1 MNDLVKTLFVGNLP
15 WNTTPDELTSF
26 FSEHGKVITSRI
38 IADRDTGRSKG
49 YGFVEVEDE
58 DVGTVVNAMNGKD
71 FKGREIT
78 VNEAKPKQ

>member
-1 MNDLVKTLFVGNLP
+1 MVKTLFVGNLP

-26 FSEHGKVITSRI
+26 FGEYGRVVNSRI

-58 DVGTVVNAMNGKD
+58 DAETIIANLNGKEL
-71 FKGREIT
+71 KGRAIT